1 MTDDSTEFLQHE
13 GGSRKALHGGVCLD
27 IDPLFTNILI
37 PVIVS
42 LLSATGRIQDLDEH
56 GWHRLTT
63 PQASVQ

>member
-13 GGSRKALHGGVCLD
+13 GGSRKASHGGVCLD

-37 PVIVS
+37 PVIFS
-42 LLSATGRIQDLDEH
+42 LLSATSRIQGLNDH
-56 GWHRLTT
+56 GWRRLTT